1 MATLTKAW
9 STGTGNVYLTYGGS
23 GNGTIAVTS
32 DANDL
37 PSARSMT
44 ITVKTTAG
52 SPQVTKA
59 VTLTQGACPYNF
71 KTADGYFVQTA
82 DGYILN
88 VQEES

>member
-9 STGTGNVYLTYGGS
+9 STGAGNVYLTYGGS

-37 PSARSMT
+37 PTARSMT

-52 SPQVTKA
+52 SPQVTKT
-59 VTLTQGACPYNF
+59 VTLTQSACPYNF
-71 KTADGYFVQTA
+71 KTADGYFVRTA

>member
-9 STGTGNVYLTYGGS
+9 SEGTGSVYLTYGGS
-23 GNGTIAVTS
+23 GNGTIVVAS

-37 PSARSMT
+37 PTTRSMT
-44 ITVKTTAG
+44 ITIKTTSG
-52 SPQVTKA
+52 SPQVTKT
-59 VTLTQGACPYNF
+59 VTLMQGACPYNF

>member
-23 GNGTIAVTS
+23 GNGTILVTS

-37 PSARSMT
+37 PTTRSMT

-52 SPQVTKA
+52 TPQVTKT
-59 VTLTQGACPYNF
+59 VTLTQSACPYNF